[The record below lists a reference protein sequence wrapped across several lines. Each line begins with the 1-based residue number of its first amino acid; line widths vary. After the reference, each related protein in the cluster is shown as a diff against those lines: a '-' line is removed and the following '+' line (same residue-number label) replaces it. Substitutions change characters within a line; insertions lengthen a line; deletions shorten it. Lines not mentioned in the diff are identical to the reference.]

1 MISRK
6 HLISLALATPCFQA
20 AWSPMAWAAQAF
32 TGITQQ
38 AKCTANILICT
49 TQATTVCKSIISAW
63 NTGKPWNSACSATAN
78 KWRNARANSSA
89 TTAPSNASTTKS
101 ARPDTAATPASAC
114 PALGAINPQIKGSL
128 KRTFSRFRLP
138 FAAPAQ
144 ILPTISVYHACQP
157 CCDNQTSGSLKP
169 LKKRFRLPFLLKSV
183 YVQSSSQPTHRAAMP
198 EFSCAGFPFSDCL
211 KRKSLFASRKIT

>member
-1 MISRK
+1 MIPANTSPASP
-6 HLISLALATPCFQA
+6 LPPPCFQA

-78 KWRNARANSSA
+78 KWGNARANSSA

-128 KRTFSRFRLP
+128 K
-138 FAAPAQ
+138 
-144 ILPTISVYHACQP
+144 
-157 CCDNQTSGSLKP
+157 P

-198 EFSCAGFPFSDCL
+198 EFSCAGFPFSGCL